1 MSGLPNSKY
10 SIDVAPVD
18 LTSLHG
24 DAVAGDFTGVIHISA
39 GDTDGSSFSRHIT
52 GIRPYFTLY
61 IGNSPENTDHLST
74 EGTHSPADNYPTYI
88 TPQMPFFFGE
98 RRYYQDCP
106 VEDVAARTE
115 TKMVPKKASK
125 ENLLRAGQRGRT
137 RTIREL

>member
-1 MSGLPNSKY
+1 MSRGLIVNSNLELNHKPR
-10 SIDVAPVD
+10 AFN
-18 LTSLHG
+18 LRG
-24 DAVAGDFTGVIHISA
+24 
-39 GDTDGSSFSRHIT
+39 
-52 GIRPYFTLY
+52 
-61 IGNSPENTDHLST
+61 PENTDHLST
-74 EGTHSPADNYPTYI
+74 EGTHSPSDKYPTNI
-88 TPQMPFFFGE
+88 TPQMPFFGE